1 MKLHCL
7 YASLCACSTVLPHE
21 ASAFAFAFSPRLSSP
36 VSLRSLT
43 SPAHSRTS
51 RTTGPVML
59 VSPDSVV
66 DIMKPLGDIVTTY
79 SPFLITYGVVMAILN
94 RKEFNGGGMGGLFG
108 DSPGTLV
115 NEDDQSVTLDDV
127 AGIDYVK
134 TEIEEIISF
143 LKNPESYVKIGAR
156 IPRGV
161 LLSSPPGC
169 GKTMLARAI
178 SSSASVPLISAN
190 GAEFVSIF
198 VGNGPKR
205 VRELFQVARKAAPC
219 VVFLDEIDAV
229 AGERG
234 ASVNGNDERES
245 TLNQLLT
252 EMDGFERNEGII
264 VIGATNRPDT
274 LDPALVRSGR
284 MDRKIEISLPR
295 TKERL
300 SILGSHASTKVM
312 SDEVDL
318 GKVAKQS
325 PGFSG
330 ADLSNLLNEAAILA
344 VRHNRTSVST
354 RDVDE
359 AFDKMTIG
367 IRLED
372 AEVSPETDRVVCI
385 HEAGHALVGAL
396 QEGYSRVSRISAI
409 PSSSGAG
416 GFTLFRPEEDTGIVS
431 YDRLCSELRVL
442 LGGRAAEEV
451 VFGPGK
457 VTTGAY
463 SDLSRAKDLARN
475 IVTDYSMGGLVAY
488 TGDGAE
494 EKIAEL
500 LNVSYGQAME
510 AVSTN
515 SKILKQVA
523 NALMTKRELSEDE
536 FYDVVGKYVD

>member
-1 MKLHCL
+1 MKLL
-7 YASLCACSTVLPHE
+7 LLFYMSACVVARTRGV
-21 ASAFAFAFSPRLSSP
+21 SAFAFAPPLSRPRP
-36 VSLRSLT
+36 V
-43 SPAHSRTS
+43 
-51 RTTGPVML
+51 TGTGTRPRNL
-59 VSPDSVV
+59 VTRPSMVVTPDAVV
-66 DIMKPLGDIVTTY
+66 DTLKPMVSAVIEY
-79 SPFLITYGVVMAILN
+79 SPFLITYGVVLAILN
-94 RKEFNGGGMGGLFG
+94 RSQFGSGSGMGLFGGG
-108 DSPGTLV
+108 DSPGVMEKDHT
-115 NEDDQSVTLDDV
+115 VTLDDV
-127 AGIDYVK
+127 AGIEYVK

-143 LKNPESYVKIGAR
+143 LKNPGSYAEIGAR

-205 VRELFQVARKAAPC
+205 VRELFKTARDSAPC
-219 VVFLDEIDAV
+219 VLFIDEIDAIG
-229 AGERG
+229 GERG
-234 ASVNGNDERES
+234 SSINGNDEREA
-245 TLNQLLT
+245 TLNQILT
-252 EMDGFERNEGII
+252 EMDGFERNEGVI
-264 VIGATNRPDT
+264 VVGATNRPNT

-295 TKERL
+295 SKERL
-300 SILGSHASTKVM
+300 SILGSHASTKVI

-318 GKVAKQS
+318 DKVAKQS

-344 VRHNRTSVST
+344 VRNNRTSVST

-367 IRLED
+367 IRLVD

-385 HEAGHALVGAL
+385 HEAGHALLGAL
-396 QEGYSRVSRISAI
+396 QTDYSRVSRISAT

-416 GFTLFRPEEDTGIVS
+416 GFTLFRPEEDGGIIS
-431 YDRLCSELRVL
+431 YERLCSDLRVL

-463 SDLSRAKDLARN
+463 GDLERARQLARN
-475 IVTDYSMGGLVAY
+475 IVTEYSMGGLVAY
-488 TGDGAE
+488 TGDVTE
-494 EKIAEL
+494 QKVVDL
-500 LNVSYGQAME
+500 LNNSYMQAME
-510 AVSTN
+510 AVAMN
-515 SKILKQVA
+515 SKVLKQIA
-523 NALMTKRELSEDE
+523 NALMVRRELSEDE
-536 FYDVVGKYVD
+536 FYDILSSSSNVVVE